1 MAEGLSNISTLN
13 VNKMVELLASAY
25 ISLIQARQPFRNF
38 PSIMLWGAPGVG
50 KSQGIREVA
59 SRIERKTGKKV
70 VITDVRLLLFNPVDL
85 RGIPTSNENR
95 TLAVWLK
102 PKIFQ
107 MDESEDVVNILF
119 LDEISAAPQS
129 IQAAAYQIT
138 LDRTVGE
145 HKLPE
150 NCIVIAAG
158 NRVTDRSVAY
168 NMPKALAN
176 RLCHLEIQGDHTSWH
191 DWAVKKGIHRY
202 VVGYLDFNPNALMH
216 FEPSG
221 TTLAFPTPRS
231 WELASNILTNVSE
244 DMELVYPLITGCIGL
259 SEADSFREW
268 TKLYKSIPSPEKI
281 FQGQDIEKPKSPEL
295 RIALQSA
302 MTDYAKKHPEETGIS
317 HSIDY
322 ACTLP
327 FEFRNRLMHDYSLI
341 PEVME
346 GAKANTTFRVALSRK
361 LI

>member
-1 MAEGLSNISTLN
+1 MAEGLSNITTLN
-13 VNKMVELLASAY
+13 VNKMVDLLAKAY
-25 ISLIQARQPFRNF
+25 ISLIQTKQPFRNF
-38 PSIMLWGAPGVG
+38 PSVMLWGAPGVG

-59 SRIERKTGKKV
+59 SRIEQETGKRTM
-70 VITDVRLLLFNPVDL
+70 ITDVRLLLFNPVDL
-85 RGIPTSNENR
+85 RGIPTSNEDR

-107 MDESEDVVNILF
+107 LDESENVVNILF

-129 IQAAAYQIT
+129 VQAAAYQIT

-145 HKLPE
+145 HQLPE

-176 RLCHLEIQGDHTSWH
+176 RLCHLEILGDHVSWH
-191 DWAVKKGIHRY
+191 DWAVRKGIHRY
-202 VVGYLDFNPNALMH
+202 IVGYLDFNPTALMR

-244 DMELVYPLITGCIGL
+244 DIELVYPLVSGCIGL
-259 SEADSFREW
+259 TEADSFREW
-268 TKLYKSIPSPEKI
+268 TKLYKSIPSPETI
-281 FQGQDIEKPKSPEL
+281 FQGQDEERPKSQEL
-295 RIALQSA
+295 RIALRSA
-302 MTDYAKKHPEETGIS
+302 LSDYARKHPEETGIS
-317 HSIDY
+317 RSIDY

-327 FEFRNRLMHDYSLI
+327 FEFRNKLMHDYSLI
-341 PEVME
+341 PEVRE
-346 GAKANTTFRVALSRK
+346 AAQANTTFRVALSRK
-361 LI
+361 MI